1 MTNEPS
7 SIKILLKYYNFSQ
20 ENNIA
25 NSTNK
30 EFKKILS
37 KSNSNLNNINYNYR
51 YSGSSLVSN
60 EKKSNKTIKPIN
72 KFNDNER
79 KTNFKTNKNI
89 SIMGELTQDYLI
101 HFSTNFPYNSLENQY
116 PPKVI
121 NIKTCVYLYLVDKK
135 KLNITMDSLLL
146 FRYNHGKYILL
157 NDEDYFFP
165 KISPKMKS
173 NQSNLYNNNKNNK
186 KDKNE
191 NNISNS
197 TIIYYNISKE
207 KIKVIVELYS
217 KTIDRIS
224 MNISK
229 KCSLLMLKYIVALK
243 LRQIEK
249 NKNIADLIEKNAI
262 TFNNHNNISNELIN
276 TITLDEIEQK
286 VKIYGNGIVNKDFT
300 EYLSK
305 KETNRN
311 FNNNSTILEIYN
323 YYANNQNQH
332 LSTINSI
339 NDNST
344 LSNNNLNTIKKDNDR
359 FSKEEEGA
367 LNFILMEH
375 KGNKCCLGLDFRFT
389 ILQYFIPVSK
399 EDDQFDMINFKS
411 NPKSDSY
418 YSKSGL
424 NLYFNCKNNECKYNN
439 KSFILNVGYGCY
451 DIFNLIK
458 FNAYCPFCNKS
469 KQEFIENNRKNNYNN
484 NNALDLT
491 NIGMMNSKWAYKG
504 YLHGIKMTIV
514 EGKGMTVKNDI
525 LYKTKE
531 FNFLHQF
538 KKLTFQIEN
547 YTSSNEYNIINS
559 KNSQNSSYYSEDI
572 NVINEIKENNEI
584 NDISNNINEENLKK
598 DENLNIKNIEEKY
611 ASEISNEIIIN
622 ETSVNKNTNIF
633 TNKNSTIN
641 DNFILNKENEKNKLL
656 KKDLNNNNINSNLT
670 DNNFDKTNI
679 EKNNNNCNN
688 STYFKINEYNNNVK
702 NMINYNFNNNNT
714 NTNSNNTNNNNNIMK
729 KIKVKQNINN
739 KRFSKNPKAVYYGN
753 ARQYIQNVEGN
764 DTNNTNIDLN
774 IVIDKQKSN
783 CCDNCIDYQQAT
795 QVCFIF

>member
-1 MTNEPS
+1 MINEPS

-20 ENNIA
+20 ENNIT

-30 EFKKILS
+30 EFKKIIS

-51 YSGSSLVSN
+51 YSGSSLISN
-60 EKKSNKTIKPIN
+60 EKKSYKTIKPIN
-72 KFNDNER
+72 KIKDIER
-79 KTNFKTNKNI
+79 KTNFKPNKNV
-89 SIMGELTQDYLI
+89 SLMSELTQDYLI
-101 HFSTNFPYNSLENQY
+101 HFLTNFPYNNLENQY

-121 NIKTCVYLYLVDKK
+121 NIKACVYLYLVDKK

-165 KISPKMKS
+165 KINPKMKN
-173 NQSNLYNNNKNNK
+173 NQNNLYNNNISNK
-186 KDKNE
+186 IDKNE
-191 NNISNS
+191 NNITNS
-197 TIIYYNISKE
+197 TIIYYYIDKE

-229 KCSLLMLKYIVALK
+229 KCSLLMLKYIVTLK

-249 NKNIADLIEKNAI
+249 NKNIANLIEKNSI
-262 TFNNHNNISNELIN
+262 TFNNHNNLSNELIN

-311 FNNNSTILEIYN
+311 FNNNSKISEIYN
-323 YYANNQNQH
+323 YYVNNQNQN
-332 LSTINSI
+332 LATINSI

-344 LSNNNLNTIKKDNDR
+344 LSNNNQNTIKKDNEH
-359 FSKEEEGA
+359 FSKDEEGA
-367 LNFILMEH
+367 LNFILMVH

-424 NLYFNCKNNECKYNN
+424 NLYFNCKNNDCKYNN
-439 KSFILNVGYGCY
+439 INFILNVGYGCY
-451 DIFNLIK
+451 DLFNLIK

-469 KQEFIENNRKNNYNN
+469 KQEFMENNRKTNYIMNNTLN
-484 NNALDLT
+484 LT

-531 FNFLHQF
+531 FEFLHQF
-538 KKLTFQIEN
+538 KKLTFQIEK
-547 YTSSNEYNIINS
+547 YTSSNEYNAINS
-559 KNSQNSSYYSEDI
+559 KNSQNSSYYSGDI
-572 NVINEIKENNEI
+572 NVINEIKENNS
-584 NDISNNINEENLKK
+584 NDIKEEEEENLKE

-611 ASEISNEIIIN
+611 ASDISNEIIIN
-622 ETSVNKNTNIF
+622 ETSVNKNTNVF

-641 DNFILNKENEKNKLL
+641 DNITLNKENEKNKLL
-656 KKDLNNNNINSNLT
+656 KIDLNNNNINSNIT
-670 DNNFDKTNI
+670 DNN
-679 EKNNNNCNN
+679 NN

-702 NMINYNFNNNNT
+702 NMINYNFNN
-714 NTNSNNTNNNNNIMK
+714 TNSNTNANTNANANTNNIIK
-729 KIKVKQNINN
+729 KIKAKQNLNN
-739 KRFSKNPKAVYYGN
+739 KRYSKNPKAVYYGN
-753 ARQYIQNVEGN
+753 ARQYIQNMEGN
-764 DTNNTNIDLN
+764 DTNNTNIDFN

>member
-1 MTNEPS
+1 MINEPS

-20 ENNIA
+20 ENNIS
-25 NSTNK
+25 NSTNQ
-30 EFKKILS
+30 EFKKNIS
-37 KSNSNLNNINYNYR
+37 KSNSNLNNINYKYR
-51 YSGSSLVSN
+51 YSGSSLISN
-60 EKKSNKTIKPIN
+60 EKKSYKTIKPIN
-72 KFNDNER
+72 KINDIER
-79 KTNFKTNKNI
+79 KTNFKPNKNI
-89 SIMGELTQDYLI
+89 CLMGELTQDYLI
-101 HFSTNFPYNSLENQY
+101 HFLTNFPYNNLENQY

-121 NIKTCVYLYLVDKK
+121 NIKACVYLYLVDKK

-165 KISPKMKS
+165 KINPKMKS
-173 NQSNLYNNNKNNK
+173 SQNNLYNNNKNNK
-186 KDKNE
+186 IDKNE
-191 NNISNS
+191 NNITNS
-197 TIIYYNISKE
+197 TIIYYNIDKE

-229 KCSLLMLKYIVALK
+229 KCSLLMLKYIVTLK
-243 LRQIEK
+243 LRIIEK
-249 NKNIADLIEKNAI
+249 NKNIANLIEKNSI
-262 TFNNHNNISNELIN
+262 TFNNHNNLSNELIN

-311 FNNNSTILEIYN
+311 FNNNSTISEIYN
-323 YYANNQNQH
+323 YYVNNQNQH
-332 LSTINSI
+332 LATINSI

-344 LSNNNLNTIKKDNDR
+344 LSNNNLNTIKKDNEH
-359 FSKEEEGA
+359 FSKDEEGA
-367 LNFILMEH
+367 LNFILVEH

-399 EDDQFDMINFKS
+399 EDDKLDMINFKS
-411 NPKSDSY
+411 NPKSESY

-424 NLYFNCKNNECKYNN
+424 NLYFNCKNSDCKYNN
-439 KSFILNVGYGCY
+439 INFILNVGYGCY
-451 DIFNLIK
+451 EVFNLIK
-458 FNAYCPFCNKS
+458 YNAYCPFCNKS
-469 KQEFIENNRKNNYNN
+469 KQEFMENNRKTNYII
-484 NNALDLT
+484 NNALNLT

-531 FNFLHQF
+531 FEFLHQF
-538 KKLTFQIEN
+538 KKLTFQIEK
-547 YTSSNEYNIINS
+547 YTSNNEYNIINS

-572 NVINEIKENNEI
+572 NVINEIKENNSKSIKEE
-584 NDISNNINEENLKK
+584 EENLKE

-611 ASEISNEIIIN
+611 ASDISNEIIIN
-622 ETSVNKNTNIF
+622 ETSINKNTNVF

-641 DNFILNKENEKNKLL
+641 DNYTLNKENDKNKLL
-656 KKDLNNNNINSNLT
+656 KKELNNNNINSNIT
-670 DNNFDKTNI
+670 DKNFDKINL

-702 NMINYNFNNNNT
+702 NMINYNFSNNNNSNNNNT
-714 NTNSNNTNNNNNIMK
+714 NNIIK
-729 KIKVKQNINN
+729 KIQVKQNLNN
-739 KRFSKNPKAVYYGN
+739 KRYSKNPKAVYYGN

-764 DTNNTNIDLN
+764 ETNNTNIDFN

-783 CCDNCIDYQQAT
+783 CCDNCSDYQQAT
-795 QVCFIF
+795 QICFIF

>member
-1 MTNEPS
+1 MINEPS

-20 ENNIA
+20 ENNIT

-30 EFKKILS
+30 EFKKIIS

-51 YSGSSLVSN
+51 YSGSSLISN
-60 EKKSNKTIKPIN
+60 EKKSYKTIKPIN
-72 KFNDNER
+72 KIKDIER
-79 KTNFKTNKNI
+79 KTNFKPNKNV
-89 SIMGELTQDYLI
+89 SLMSELTQDYLI
-101 HFSTNFPYNSLENQY
+101 HFLTNFPYNNLENQY

-121 NIKTCVYLYLVDKK
+121 NIKACVYLYLVDKK

-165 KISPKMKS
+165 KINPKMKN
-173 NQSNLYNNNKNNK
+173 NQNNLYNNNISNK
-186 KDKNE
+186 IDKNE
-191 NNISNS
+191 NNITNS
-197 TIIYYNISKE
+197 TIIYYYIDKE

-229 KCSLLMLKYIVALK
+229 KCSLLMLKYIVTLK

-249 NKNIADLIEKNAI
+249 NKNIANLIEKNSI
-262 TFNNHNNISNELIN
+262 TFNNHNNLSNELIN

-286 VKIYGNGIVNKDFT
+286 VKIHGNGIVNKDFT

-311 FNNNSTILEIYN
+311 FNNNSKISEIYN
-323 YYANNQNQH
+323 YYVNNQNQN
-332 LSTINSI
+332 LATINSI

-344 LSNNNLNTIKKDNDR
+344 LSNNNQNTIKKDNEH
-359 FSKEEEGA
+359 FSKDEEGA
-367 LNFILMEH
+367 LNFILMVH

-424 NLYFNCKNNECKYNN
+424 NLYFNCKNNDCKYNN
-439 KSFILNVGYGCY
+439 INFILNVGYGCY
-451 DIFNLIK
+451 DLFNLIK

-469 KQEFIENNRKNNYNN
+469 KQEFMENNRKTNYIMNNTLN
-484 NNALDLT
+484 LT

-531 FNFLHQF
+531 FEFLHQF
-538 KKLTFQIEN
+538 KKLTFQIEK
-547 YTSSNEYNIINS
+547 YTSSNEYNAINS
-559 KNSQNSSYYSEDI
+559 KNSQNSSYYSGDI
-572 NVINEIKENNEI
+572 NVINEIKENNS
-584 NDISNNINEENLKK
+584 NDIKEEEEENLKE

-611 ASEISNEIIIN
+611 ASDISNEIIIN
-622 ETSVNKNTNIF
+622 ETSVNKNTNVF

-641 DNFILNKENEKNKLL
+641 DNITLNKENEKNKLL
-656 KKDLNNNNINSNLT
+656 KIDLNNNNINSNIT
-670 DNNFDKTNI
+670 DNN
-679 EKNNNNCNN
+679 NN

-702 NMINYNFNNNNT
+702 NMINYNFNN
-714 NTNSNNTNNNNNIMK
+714 TNSNTNANANTNNIIK
-729 KIKVKQNINN
+729 KIKAKQNLNN
-739 KRFSKNPKAVYYGN
+739 KRYSKNPKAVYYGN
-753 ARQYIQNVEGN
+753 ARQYIQNMEGN
-764 DTNNTNIDLN
+764 DTNNTNIDFN

>member
-1 MTNEPS
+1 MKNEPS
-7 SIKILLKYYNFSQ
+7 SIKILLKYYNFYQ
-20 ENNIA
+20 ENNIV
-25 NSTNK
+25 NSITK
-30 EFKKILS
+30 EFNKDKS
-37 KSNSNLNNINYNYR
+37 KSNSNLININNNYKN
-51 YSGSSLVSN
+51 SNNSLITN
-60 EKKSNKTIKPIN
+60 EKKINQTIKPIN
-72 KFNDNER
+72 KLKDIIEGNINY
-79 KTNFKTNKNI
+79 KSNKNVN
-89 SIMGELTQDYLI
+89 IMGEVAQDYLI
-101 HFSTNFPYNSLENQY
+101 HFLTNFPYNNLENQY
-116 PPKVI
+116 PPKVL
-121 NIKTCVYLYLVDKK
+121 NIKACVYLYLVDKK

-146 FRYNHGKYILL
+146 FRHNQGKYILL

-165 KISPKMKS
+165 KINPKMKS
-173 NQSNLYNNNKNNK
+173 NQNNNKNNK
-186 KDKNE
+186 IDKNE
-191 NNISNS
+191 NNITNS
-197 TIIYYNISKE
+197 TIIYYNINKE

-217 KTIDRIS
+217 KTIDCIS

-229 KCSLLMLKYIVALK
+229 KCSLLMLKYIVTLK
-243 LRQIEK
+243 LRKIEN
-249 NKNIADLIEKNAI
+249 NKNIANLIEKNSMD
-262 TFNNHNNISNELIN
+262 FNNNNISTELIK

-311 FNNNSTILEIYN
+311 FNNNSTISEIYN

-344 LSNNNLNTIKKDNDR
+344 LSNNNLNTIKKDNEQL
-359 FSKEEEGA
+359 SKEEEGA
-367 LNFILMEH
+367 LNFILMEQ

-411 NPKSDSY
+411 NPKSESY

-424 NLYFNCKNNECKYNN
+424 NLYFNCKNKECKYNN
-439 KSFILNVGYGCY
+439 ISFILNVGYGCY
-451 DIFNLIK
+451 EIFNLIK
-458 FNAYCPFCNKS
+458 YNAYCPFCNKS
-469 KQEFIENNRKNNYNN
+469 KQDFMENNRKSNYII

-491 NIGMMNSKWAYKG
+491 HIGMMNSKWAYKG

-514 EGKGMTVKNDI
+514 EGKGMTVNNDM

-531 FNFLHQF
+531 FEFLHQF
-538 KKLTFQIEN
+538 KKLTFQIEK

-559 KNSQNSSYYSEDI
+559 KNNQNSSYYSEDI
-572 NVINEIKENNEI
+572 NVIKEVNENNSI
-584 NDISNNINEENLKK
+584 TNKEENKK
-598 DENLNIKNIEEKY
+598 DDENVSIKNIEERY
-611 ASEISNEIIIN
+611 SSNISNEIIIN
-622 ETSVNKNTNIF
+622 ESSVNKNTNIF

-641 DNFILNKENEKNKLL
+641 DNYTLNKENEKNKLL
-656 KKDLNNNNINSNLT
+656 KKDLNNNNINSNIT
-670 DNNFDKTNI
+670 NNNIDKINI
-679 EKNNNNCNN
+679 EKKNNNNK
-688 STYFKINEYNNNVK
+688 STYYKINEYNNNVK
-702 NMINYNFNNNNT
+702 NMINYNFSNNNT
-714 NTNSNNTNNNNNIMK
+714 NNIIK
-729 KIKVKQNINN
+729 KIKPKQNLND
-739 KRFSKNPKAVYYGN
+739 KRYSKNPKAVYYGN

-764 DTNNTNIDLN
+764 DTNNTNIDFN

>member
-1 MTNEPS
+1 MINEPS

-20 ENNIA
+20 ENNIT

-30 EFKKILS
+30 EFKKIIS

-51 YSGSSLVSN
+51 YSGSSLISN
-60 EKKSNKTIKPIN
+60 EKKSYKTIKPIN
-72 KFNDNER
+72 KIKDIER
-79 KTNFKTNKNI
+79 KTNFKPNKNV
-89 SIMGELTQDYLI
+89 SLMSELTQDYLI
-101 HFSTNFPYNSLENQY
+101 HFLTNFPYNNLENQY

-121 NIKTCVYLYLVDKK
+121 NIKACVYLYLVDKK

-165 KISPKMKS
+165 KINPKMKN
-173 NQSNLYNNNKNNK
+173 NQNNLYNNNISNK
-186 KDKNE
+186 IDKNE
-191 NNISNS
+191 NNITNS
-197 TIIYYNISKE
+197 TIIYYYIDKE

-229 KCSLLMLKYIVALK
+229 KCSLLMLKYIVTLK

-249 NKNIADLIEKNAI
+249 NKNIANLIEKNSI
-262 TFNNHNNISNELIN
+262 TFNNHNNLSNELIN

-311 FNNNSTILEIYN
+311 FNNNSKISEIYN
-323 YYANNQNQH
+323 YYVNNQNQN
-332 LSTINSI
+332 LATINSI

-344 LSNNNLNTIKKDNDR
+344 LSNNNQNTIKKDNEH
-359 FSKEEEGA
+359 FSKDEEGA
-367 LNFILMEH
+367 LNFILMVH

-424 NLYFNCKNNECKYNN
+424 NLYFNCKNNDCKYNN
-439 KSFILNVGYGCY
+439 INFILNVGYGCY
-451 DIFNLIK
+451 DLFNLIK

-469 KQEFIENNRKNNYNN
+469 KLEFMENNRKTNYIMNNTLN
-484 NNALDLT
+484 LT

-531 FNFLHQF
+531 FEFLHQF
-538 KKLTFQIEN
+538 KKLTFQIEK
-547 YTSSNEYNIINS
+547 YTSSNEYNAINS
-559 KNSQNSSYYSEDI
+559 KNSQNSSYYSGDI
-572 NVINEIKENNEI
+572 NVINEIKENNS
-584 NDISNNINEENLKK
+584 NDIKEEEEENLKE

-611 ASEISNEIIIN
+611 ASDISNEIIIN
-622 ETSVNKNTNIF
+622 ETSVNKNTNVF

-641 DNFILNKENEKNKLL
+641 DNITLNKENEKNKLL
-656 KKDLNNNNINSNLT
+656 KIDLNNNNINSNIT
-670 DNNFDKTNI
+670 DNN
-679 EKNNNNCNN
+679 NN

-702 NMINYNFNNNNT
+702 NMINYNFNN
-714 NTNSNNTNNNNNIMK
+714 TNSNTNANANTNNIIK
-729 KIKVKQNINN
+729 KIKAKQNLNN
-739 KRFSKNPKAVYYGN
+739 KRYSKNPKAVYYGN
-753 ARQYIQNVEGN
+753 ARQYIQNMEGN
-764 DTNNTNIDLN
+764 DTNNTNIDFN

>member
-1 MTNEPS
+1 MINEPS

-20 ENNIA
+20 ENNVA

-30 EFKKILS
+30 EFKKIIS

-51 YSGSSLVSN
+51 YSGSSLISN
-60 EKKSNKTIKPIN
+60 EKKSYKTIKPIN
-72 KFNDNER
+72 KIKDIER
-79 KTNFKTNKNI
+79 KTNFKPNKNVSLI
-89 SIMGELTQDYLI
+89 DELTQDYLI
-101 HFSTNFPYNSLENQY
+101 HFLTNFPYNNLENQY

-121 NIKTCVYLYLVDKK
+121 NIKACVYLYLVDKK

-165 KISPKMKS
+165 KIDPKMKN
-173 NQSNLYNNNKNNK
+173 NQNNLNNNNKSNK
-186 KDKNE
+186 IDKNE
-191 NNISNS
+191 NNITNS
-197 TIIYYNISKE
+197 TIIYYNIDKE

-217 KTIDRIS
+217 KTIDSIS

-229 KCSLLMLKYIVALK
+229 KCSLLMLKYIVTLK

-249 NKNIADLIEKNAI
+249 NKNIANLIEKNNFA
-262 TFNNHNNISNELIN
+262 FNNHNNLSNELIN

-311 FNNNSTILEIYN
+311 FNNNSTISEIYN
-323 YYANNQNQH
+323 YYVNNPNQN
-332 LSTINSI
+332 LATINSI

-344 LSNNNLNTIKKDNDR
+344 LSNNNQNTIKKDNEH
-359 FSKEEEGA
+359 FSKDEEGA

-424 NLYFNCKNNECKYNN
+424 NLYFNCKNNNCKYNN
-439 KSFILNVGYGCY
+439 INFILNVGYGCY
-451 DIFNLIK
+451 DLFNLIK

-469 KQEFIENNRKNNYNN
+469 KQEFMENNRKTNYIM
-484 NNALDLT
+484 NNALNLT

-531 FNFLHQF
+531 FEFLHQF
-538 KKLTFQIEN
+538 KKLTFQIEK
-547 YTSSNEYNIINS
+547 YTSSNEYNAINS
-559 KNSQNSSYYSEDI
+559 KNSQNSSYYSGDV
-572 NVINEIKENNEI
+572 NVINEIKENNS
-584 NDISNNINEENLKK
+584 NDIKEEEEENLKE

-611 ASEISNEIIIN
+611 ASDISNEIIIN
-622 ETSVNKNTNIF
+622 ETSVNKNTNVF

-641 DNFILNKENEKNKLL
+641 DNITLNKENEKNKLL
-656 KKDLNNNNINSNLT
+656 KIDLNNNNINSNIT
-670 DNNFDKTNI
+670 DNN
-679 EKNNNNCNN
+679 NN
-688 STYFKINEYNNNVK
+688 SSYFKINEYNNNVK
-702 NMINYNFNNNNT
+702 NMINYNFNN
-714 NTNSNNTNNNNNIMK
+714 TNSNTNANTNANGNTNNIIK
-729 KIKVKQNINN
+729 KIKAKQNLNN
-739 KRFSKNPKAVYYGN
+739 KRYSKNPKAVYYGN

-764 DTNNTNIDLN
+764 DTNNTNIDFN

-783 CCDNCIDYQQAT
+783 CCDNCID
-795 QVCFIF
+795 

>member
-1 MTNEPS
+1 MINEPS

-20 ENNIA
+20 ENNIT

-30 EFKKILS
+30 EFKKIIS

-51 YSGSSLVSN
+51 YSGSSLISN
-60 EKKSNKTIKPIN
+60 EKKSYKTIKPIN
-72 KFNDNER
+72 KIKDIER
-79 KTNFKTNKNI
+79 KTNFKPNKNV
-89 SIMGELTQDYLI
+89 SLMSELTQDYLI
-101 HFSTNFPYNSLENQY
+101 HFLTNFPYNNLENQY

-121 NIKTCVYLYLVDKK
+121 NIKACVYLYLVDKK

-165 KISPKMKS
+165 KINPKMKN
-173 NQSNLYNNNKNNK
+173 NQNNLYNNNISNK
-186 KDKNE
+186 IDKNE
-191 NNISNS
+191 NNITNS
-197 TIIYYNISKE
+197 TIIYYYIDKE

-229 KCSLLMLKYIVALK
+229 KCSLLMLKYIVTLK

-249 NKNIADLIEKNAI
+249 NKNIANLIEKNSI
-262 TFNNHNNISNELIN
+262 TFNNHNNLSNELIN

-311 FNNNSTILEIYN
+311 FNNNSKISEIYN
-323 YYANNQNQH
+323 YYVNNQNQN
-332 LSTINSI
+332 LATINSI

-344 LSNNNLNTIKKDNDR
+344 LSNNNQNTIKKDNEH
-359 FSKEEEGA
+359 FSKDEEGA
-367 LNFILMEH
+367 LNFILMVH

-424 NLYFNCKNNECKYNN
+424 NLYFNCKNNDCKYNN
-439 KSFILNVGYGCY
+439 INFILNVGYGCY
-451 DIFNLIK
+451 DLFNLIK

-469 KQEFIENNRKNNYNN
+469 KQEFMENNRKTNYIMNNTLN
-484 NNALDLT
+484 LT

-531 FNFLHQF
+531 FEFLHQF
-538 KKLTFQIEN
+538 KKLTFQIEK
-547 YTSSNEYNIINS
+547 YTSSNEYNAINS
-559 KNSQNSSYYSEDI
+559 KNSQNSSYYSGDI
-572 NVINEIKENNEI
+572 NVINEIKENNS
-584 NDISNNINEENLKK
+584 NDIKEEEEENLKE

-611 ASEISNEIIIN
+611 ASDISNEIIIN
-622 ETSVNKNTNIF
+622 ETSVNKNTNVF

-641 DNFILNKENEKNKLL
+641 DNITLNKENEKNKLL
-656 KKDLNNNNINSNLT
+656 KIDLNNNNINSNIT
-670 DNNFDKTNI
+670 DNN
-679 EKNNNNCNN
+679 NN

-702 NMINYNFNNNNT
+702 NMINYNFNN
-714 NTNSNNTNNNNNIMK
+714 TNSNTNANANTNNIIK
-729 KIKVKQNINN
+729 KIKAKQNLNN
-739 KRFSKNPKAVYYGN
+739 KRYSKNPKEVYYGN
-753 ARQYIQNVEGN
+753 ARQYIQNMEGN
-764 DTNNTNIDLN
+764 DTNNTNIDFN

>member
-1 MTNEPS
+1 MTSEPS
-7 SIKILLKYYNFSQ
+7 SIKILLKYYNFTQ

-30 EFKKILS
+30 EFKKVIS
-37 KSNSNLNNINYNYR
+37 KSNSNLNNINYNHR
-51 YSGSSLVSN
+51 YSSNSLMSN
-60 EKKSNKTIKPIN
+60 DKKSNKTIKPIN
-72 KFNDNER
+72 KFNDIER

-101 HFSTNFPYNSLENQY
+101 HFLTNFPYNNLENKY

-121 NIKTCVYLYLVDKK
+121 NIKACVYLYLVDKK

-165 KISPKMKS
+165 KINPKMKS
-173 NQSNLYNNNKNNK
+173 NQNNNNKNNK
-186 KDKNE
+186 IDKNE
-191 NNISNS
+191 NNITNSNV
-197 TIIYYNISKE
+197 IYYYIDKE

-229 KCSLLMLKYIVALK
+229 KCSLLMLKYIVTQK

-249 NKNIADLIEKNAI
+249 NKNIANLIEKNI
-262 TFNNHNNISNELIN
+262 TFNNNNNLSAELVN
-276 TITLDEIEQK
+276 TITLDEIEKK
-286 VKIYGNGIVNKDFT
+286 VKIYGNGIVNKNFT

-311 FNNNSTILEIYN
+311 FNNNSTISEIYN
-323 YYANNQNQH
+323 YYSNNQNQH
-332 LSTINSI
+332 LATINSV

-344 LSNNNLNTIKKDNDR
+344 ISNNNLNTIKRDNDQ
-359 FSKEEEGA
+359 FSKEDEGA
-367 LNFILMEH
+367 LNFILMEQ
-375 KGNKCCLGLDFRFT
+375 KDNKCCLGLDFRFT
-389 ILQYFIPVSK
+389 ILQYFTPVSK

-439 KSFILNVGYGCY
+439 ISFILNVGYGCY
-451 DIFNLIK
+451 DLFNLIK

-469 KQEFIENNRKNNYNN
+469 KQEFMEKNIKNNYIINN
-484 NNALDLT
+484 KLNLT
-491 NIGMMNSKWAYKG
+491 HIGMMNSKWAYKG
-504 YLHGIKMTIV
+504 YLQGIKMTLV

-531 FNFLHQF
+531 FEFLHQF
-538 KKLTFQIEN
+538 KKLTFQIER

-559 KNSQNSSYYSEDI
+559 KNSQNSSYYSEGI
-572 NVINEIKENNEI
+572 NSINKINEIKENNSIKEEK
-584 NDISNNINEENLKK
+584 EENLKE
-598 DENLNIKNIEEKY
+598 DENSDIKNIEEKY

-622 ETSVNKNTNIF
+622 ETSVNKNTNVF

-641 DNFILNKENEKNKLL
+641 DNYTLNKENEKNKIL
-656 KKDLNNNNINSNLT
+656 KKDLNNNIINSNIT
-670 DNNFDKTNI
+670 DNIFDKINI
-679 EKNNNNCNN
+679 EKNNNNNK
-688 STYFKINEYNNNVK
+688 STYFKINEYNNTVK
-702 NMINYNFNNNNT
+702 NMVNYNYNFNGNNNS
-714 NTNSNNTNNNNNIMK
+714 NSNSNNNNNIIK
-729 KIKVKQNINN
+729 KIKVKQSLNN
-739 KRFSKNPKAVYYGN
+739 KRYTKNPKAVYYGN

-764 DTNNTNIDLN
+764 DTNNTNIDFN

-783 CCDNCIDYQQAT
+783 CCENCIDYQQAT

>member
-1 MTNEPS
+1 MTSEPS
-7 SIKILLKYYNFSQ
+7 SIKILLKYYNFTQ

-30 EFKKILS
+30 EFKKVIS
-37 KSNSNLNNINYNYR
+37 KSNSNLNNINYNHR
-51 YSGSSLVSN
+51 YSSNSLMSN
-60 EKKSNKTIKPIN
+60 DKKSNKTIKPIN
-72 KFNDNER
+72 KFNDIER

-101 HFSTNFPYNSLENQY
+101 HFLTNFPYNNLENKY

-121 NIKTCVYLYLVDKK
+121 NIKACVYLYLVDKK

-165 KISPKMKS
+165 KINPKMKS
-173 NQSNLYNNNKNNK
+173 NQNNNNKNNK
-186 KDKNE
+186 IDKNE
-191 NNISNS
+191 NNITNSNV
-197 TIIYYNISKE
+197 IYYYIDKE

-229 KCSLLMLKYIVALK
+229 KCSLLMLKYIVTQK

-249 NKNIADLIEKNAI
+249 NKNIANLIEKNI
-262 TFNNHNNISNELIN
+262 TFNNNNNLSAELVN
-276 TITLDEIEQK
+276 TITLDEIEKK
-286 VKIYGNGIVNKDFT
+286 VKIYGNGIVNKNFT

-311 FNNNSTILEIYN
+311 FNNNSTISEIYN
-323 YYANNQNQH
+323 YYSNNQNQH
-332 LSTINSI
+332 LATINSV

-344 LSNNNLNTIKKDNDR
+344 ISNNNLNTIKRDNDQ
-359 FSKEEEGA
+359 FSKEDEGA
-367 LNFILMEH
+367 LNFILMEQ
-375 KGNKCCLGLDFRFT
+375 KDNKCCLGLDFRFT
-389 ILQYFIPVSK
+389 ILQYFTPVSK

-439 KSFILNVGYGCY
+439 ISFILNVGYGCY
-451 DIFNLIK
+451 DLFNLIK

-469 KQEFIENNRKNNYNN
+469 KQEFMEKNIKNNYIINN
-484 NNALDLT
+484 KLNLT
-491 NIGMMNSKWAYKG
+491 HIGMMNSKWAYKG
-504 YLHGIKMTIV
+504 YLQGIKMTLV

-531 FNFLHQF
+531 FEFLHQF
-538 KKLTFQIEN
+538 KKLTFQIER

-559 KNSQNSSYYSEDI
+559 KNSQNSLYYSEGI
-572 NVINEIKENNEI
+572 NSINKINEIKENNSIKEEK
-584 NDISNNINEENLKK
+584 EENLKE
-598 DENLNIKNIEEKY
+598 DENSDIKNIEEKY

-622 ETSVNKNTNIF
+622 ETSVNKNTNVF

-641 DNFILNKENEKNKLL
+641 DNYTLNKENEKNKIL
-656 KKDLNNNNINSNLT
+656 KKDLNNNIINSNIT
-670 DNNFDKTNI
+670 DNIFDKINI
-679 EKNNNNCNN
+679 EKNNNNNK
-688 STYFKINEYNNNVK
+688 STYFKINEYNNTVK
-702 NMINYNFNNNNT
+702 NMVNYNYNFNGNNNS
-714 NTNSNNTNNNNNIMK
+714 NSNSNNNNNIIK
-729 KIKVKQNINN
+729 KIKVKQSLNN
-739 KRFSKNPKAVYYGN
+739 KRYTKNPKAVYYGN

-764 DTNNTNIDLN
+764 DTNNTNIDFN

-783 CCDNCIDYQQAT
+783 CCENCIDYQQAT

>member
-1 MTNEPS
+1 MTSEPS
-7 SIKILLKYYNFSQ
+7 SIKILLKYYNFTQ

-30 EFKKILS
+30 EFKKVIS
-37 KSNSNLNNINYNYR
+37 KSNSNLNNINYNHR
-51 YSGSSLVSN
+51 YSSNSLMSN
-60 EKKSNKTIKPIN
+60 DKKSNKTIKPIN
-72 KFNDNER
+72 KFNDIER

-101 HFSTNFPYNSLENQY
+101 HFLTNFPYNNLENKY

-121 NIKTCVYLYLVDKK
+121 NIKACVYLYLVDKK

-165 KISPKMKS
+165 KINPKMKS
-173 NQSNLYNNNKNNK
+173 NQNNNNKNNK
-186 KDKNE
+186 IDKNE
-191 NNISNS
+191 NNITNSNV
-197 TIIYYNISKE
+197 IYYYIDKE

-229 KCSLLMLKYIVALK
+229 KCSLLMLKYIVTQK

-249 NKNIADLIEKNAI
+249 NKNIANLIEKNI
-262 TFNNHNNISNELIN
+262 IFNNNNNLSAELVN
-276 TITLDEIEQK
+276 TITLDEIEKK
-286 VKIYGNGIVNKDFT
+286 VKIYGNGIVNKNFT

-311 FNNNSTILEIYN
+311 FNNNSTISEIYN
-323 YYANNQNQH
+323 YYSNNQNQH
-332 LSTINSI
+332 LATINSV

-344 LSNNNLNTIKKDNDR
+344 ISNNNLNTIKRDNDQ
-359 FSKEEEGA
+359 FSKEDEGA
-367 LNFILMEH
+367 LNFILMEQ
-375 KGNKCCLGLDFRFT
+375 KDNKCCLGLDFRFT
-389 ILQYFIPVSK
+389 ILQYFTPVSK

-439 KSFILNVGYGCY
+439 ISFILNVGYGCY
-451 DIFNLIK
+451 DLFNLIK

-469 KQEFIENNRKNNYNN
+469 KQEFMEKNIKNNYIINN
-484 NNALDLT
+484 KLNLT
-491 NIGMMNSKWAYKG
+491 HIGMMNSKWAYKG
-504 YLHGIKMTIV
+504 YLQGIKMTLV

-531 FNFLHQF
+531 FEFLHQF
-538 KKLTFQIEN
+538 KKLTFQIER
-547 YTSSNEYNIINS
+547 YTSSNEYKIINS
-559 KNSQNSSYYSEDI
+559 KNSQNSSYYSEGI
-572 NVINEIKENNEI
+572 NSINKINEIKENNSIKEEK
-584 NDISNNINEENLKK
+584 EENLKE
-598 DENLNIKNIEEKY
+598 DENSDIKNIEEKY

-622 ETSVNKNTNIF
+622 ETSVNKNTNVF

-641 DNFILNKENEKNKLL
+641 DNYTLNKENEKNKIL
-656 KKDLNNNNINSNLT
+656 KKDLNNNIINSNIT
-670 DNNFDKTNI
+670 DNIFDKINI
-679 EKNNNNCNN
+679 EKNNNNK
-688 STYFKINEYNNNVK
+688 STYFKINEYNNTVK
-702 NMINYNFNNNNT
+702 NMVNYNYNSNGNNNS
-714 NTNSNNTNNNNNIMK
+714 NSNSNNNNNIIK
-729 KIKVKQNINN
+729 KIKVKQSLNN
-739 KRFSKNPKAVYYGN
+739 KRYTKNPKAVYYGN

-764 DTNNTNIDLN
+764 DTNNTNIDFN

-783 CCDNCIDYQQAT
+783 CCENCIDYQQAT

>member
-1 MTNEPS
+1 MTSEPS
-7 SIKILLKYYNFSQ
+7 SIKILLKYYNFTQ

-30 EFKKILS
+30 EFKKVIS
-37 KSNSNLNNINYNYR
+37 KSNSNLNNINYNHR
-51 YSGSSLVSN
+51 YSSNSLMSN
-60 EKKSNKTIKPIN
+60 DKKSNKTIKPIN
-72 KFNDNER
+72 KFNDIER

-101 HFSTNFPYNSLENQY
+101 HFLTNFPYNNLENKY

-121 NIKTCVYLYLVDKK
+121 NIKACVYLYLVDKK

-165 KISPKMKS
+165 KINPKMKS
-173 NQSNLYNNNKNNK
+173 NQNNNNKNNK
-186 KDKNE
+186 IDKNE
-191 NNISNS
+191 NNITNSNV
-197 TIIYYNISKE
+197 IYYYIDKE

-229 KCSLLMLKYIVALK
+229 KCSLLMLKYIVTQK

-249 NKNIADLIEKNAI
+249 NKNIANLIEKNI
-262 TFNNHNNISNELIN
+262 TFNNNNNLSAELVN
-276 TITLDEIEQK
+276 TITLDEIEKK
-286 VKIYGNGIVNKDFT
+286 VKIYGNGIVNKNFT

-311 FNNNSTILEIYN
+311 FNNNSTISEIYN
-323 YYANNQNQH
+323 YYSNNQNQH
-332 LSTINSI
+332 LATINSV

-344 LSNNNLNTIKKDNDR
+344 ISNNNLNTIKRDNDQ
-359 FSKEEEGA
+359 FSKEDEGA
-367 LNFILMEH
+367 LNFILMEQ
-375 KGNKCCLGLDFRFT
+375 KDNKCCLGLDFRFT

-439 KSFILNVGYGCY
+439 ISFILNVGYGCY
-451 DIFNLIK
+451 DLFNLIK

-469 KQEFIENNRKNNYNN
+469 KQEFMEKNIKNNYIINN
-484 NNALDLT
+484 KLNLT
-491 NIGMMNSKWAYKG
+491 HIGMMNSKWAYKG
-504 YLHGIKMTIV
+504 YLQGIKMTLV

-531 FNFLHQF
+531 FEFLHQF
-538 KKLTFQIEN
+538 KKLTFQIER

-559 KNSQNSSYYSEDI
+559 KNSQNSSYYSEGI
-572 NVINEIKENNEI
+572 NSINKINEIKENNSIKEEK
-584 NDISNNINEENLKK
+584 EENLKE
-598 DENLNIKNIEEKY
+598 DENSDIKNIEEKY

-622 ETSVNKNTNIF
+622 ETSVNKNTNVF

-641 DNFILNKENEKNKLL
+641 DNYTLNKENEKNKIL
-656 KKDLNNNNINSNLT
+656 KKDLNNNIINSNIT
-670 DNNFDKTNI
+670 DNIFDKINI
-679 EKNNNNCNN
+679 EKNNNNNK
-688 STYFKINEYNNNVK
+688 STYFKINEYNNTVK
-702 NMINYNFNNNNT
+702 NMVNYNYNFNGNNNS
-714 NTNSNNTNNNNNIMK
+714 NSNSNNNNNIIK
-729 KIKVKQNINN
+729 KIKVKQSLNN
-739 KRFSKNPKAVYYGN
+739 KRYTKNPKAVYYGN

-764 DTNNTNIDLN
+764 DTNNTNIDFN

-783 CCDNCIDYQQAT
+783 CCENCIDYQQAT

>member
-1 MTNEPS
+1 MINEPS

-20 ENNIA
+20 ENNVA

-30 EFKKILS
+30 EFKKIIS

-51 YSGSSLVSN
+51 YSGSSLISN
-60 EKKSNKTIKPIN
+60 EKKSYKTIKPIN
-72 KFNDNER
+72 KIKDIER
-79 KTNFKTNKNI
+79 KTNFKPNKNVSLI
-89 SIMGELTQDYLI
+89 DELTQDYLI
-101 HFSTNFPYNSLENQY
+101 HFLTNFPYNNLENQY

-121 NIKTCVYLYLVDKK
+121 NIKACVYLYLVDKK

-165 KISPKMKS
+165 KIDPKMKN
-173 NQSNLYNNNKNNK
+173 NQNNLNNNNKSNK
-186 KDKNE
+186 IDKNE
-191 NNISNS
+191 NNITNS
-197 TIIYYNISKE
+197 TIIYYNIDKE

-217 KTIDRIS
+217 KTIDSIS

-229 KCSLLMLKYIVALK
+229 KCSLLMLKYIVTLK

-249 NKNIADLIEKNAI
+249 NKNIANLIEKNNFA
-262 TFNNHNNISNELIN
+262 FNNHNNLSNELIN

-311 FNNNSTILEIYN
+311 FNNNSTISEIYN
-323 YYANNQNQH
+323 YYVNNPNQN
-332 LSTINSI
+332 LATINSI

-344 LSNNNLNTIKKDNDR
+344 LSNNNQNTIKKDNEH
-359 FSKEEEGA
+359 FSKDEEGA

-424 NLYFNCKNNECKYNN
+424 NLYFNCKNNNCKYNN
-439 KSFILNVGYGCY
+439 INFILNVGYGCY
-451 DIFNLIK
+451 DLFNLIK

-469 KQEFIENNRKNNYNN
+469 KQEFMENNRKTNYIM
-484 NNALDLT
+484 NNALNLT

-531 FNFLHQF
+531 FEFLHQF
-538 KKLTFQIEN
+538 KKLTFQIEK
-547 YTSSNEYNIINS
+547 YTSSNEYNAINS
-559 KNSQNSSYYSEDI
+559 KNSQNSSYYSGDV
-572 NVINEIKENNEI
+572 NVINEIKENNS
-584 NDISNNINEENLKK
+584 NDIKEEEEENLKE

-611 ASEISNEIIIN
+611 ASDISNEIIIN
-622 ETSVNKNTNIF
+622 ETSVNKNTNVF

-641 DNFILNKENEKNKLL
+641 DNITLNKENEKNKLL
-656 KKDLNNNNINSNLT
+656 KIDLNNNNINSNIT
-670 DNNFDKTNI
+670 DNN
-679 EKNNNNCNN
+679 NN
-688 STYFKINEYNNNVK
+688 SSYFKINEYNNNVK
-702 NMINYNFNNNNT
+702 NMINYNFNN
-714 NTNSNNTNNNNNIMK
+714 TNSNTNANTNANGNTNNIIK
-729 KIKVKQNINN
+729 KIKAKQNLNN
-739 KRFSKNPKAVYYGN
+739 KRYSKNPKAVYYGN

-764 DTNNTNIDLN
+764 DTNNTNIDFN

>member
-1 MTNEPS
+1 MTIEPS
-7 SIKILLKYYNFSQ
+7 SIKILLKYYNFTQ

-30 EFKKILS
+30 EFKKVIS
-37 KSNSNLNNINYNYR
+37 KSNSNLNNINYNHR
-51 YSGSSLVSN
+51 YSSNSLMSN
-60 EKKSNKTIKPIN
+60 DKKSNKTIKPIN
-72 KFNDNER
+72 KFNDIER

-101 HFSTNFPYNSLENQY
+101 HFLTNFPYNNLENKY

-121 NIKTCVYLYLVDKK
+121 NIKACVYLYLVDKK

-165 KISPKMKS
+165 KINPKMKS
-173 NQSNLYNNNKNNK
+173 NQNNNNKNNK
-186 KDKNE
+186 IDKNE
-191 NNISNS
+191 NNITNSNV
-197 TIIYYNISKE
+197 IYYYIDKE

-229 KCSLLMLKYIVALK
+229 KCSLLMLKYIVTQK

-249 NKNIADLIEKNAI
+249 NKNIANLVEKNI
-262 TFNNHNNISNELIN
+262 TFNNNNNLSAELVNII
-276 TITLDEIEQK
+276 TIDEIEKK
-286 VKIYGNGIVNKDFT
+286 VKIYGNGIVNKNFT

-311 FNNNSTILEIYN
+311 FNNNSTISEIYN

-332 LSTINSI
+332 LATINSV

-344 LSNNNLNTIKKDNDR
+344 ISNNNLNTIKRDNDQ
-359 FSKEEEGA
+359 FSKEDEGA
-367 LNFILMEH
+367 LNFILMEQ
-375 KGNKCCLGLDFRFT
+375 KDNKCCLGLDFRFT
-389 ILQYFIPVSK
+389 ILQYFTPVSK

-439 KSFILNVGYGCY
+439 ISFILNVGYGCY
-451 DIFNLIK
+451 DLFNLIK

-469 KQEFIENNRKNNYNN
+469 KQEFMEKNIKNNYIINN
-484 NNALDLT
+484 KLNLT
-491 NIGMMNSKWAYKG
+491 HIGMMNSKWAYKG
-504 YLHGIKMTIV
+504 YLQGIKMTLV

-531 FNFLHQF
+531 FEFLHQF
-538 KKLTFQIEN
+538 KKLTFQIER

-559 KNSQNSSYYSEDI
+559 KNSQNSSYYSEGI
-572 NVINEIKENNEI
+572 NSINKINEIKENNSIKEEK
-584 NDISNNINEENLKK
+584 EENLKE
-598 DENLNIKNIEEKY
+598 DENSDIKNIEEKY

-622 ETSVNKNTNIF
+622 ETSVNKNTNVF

-641 DNFILNKENEKNKLL
+641 DNYTLNKENEKNKLL
-656 KKDLNNNNINSNLT
+656 KKDLNNNIINTNIT
-670 DNNFDKTNI
+670 DNIFDKINI
-679 EKNNNNCNN
+679 EKNNNNK
-688 STYFKINEYNNNVK
+688 STYFKINEHNNTVK
-702 NMINYNFNNNNT
+702 NMVNYNFNSNNN
-714 NTNSNNTNNNNNIMK
+714 NNSNSNNNNNNNIIK
-729 KIKVKQNINN
+729 KIKVKQSLNN
-739 KRFSKNPKAVYYGN
+739 KRYTKNPKAVYYGN

-764 DTNNTNIDLN
+764 DTNNTNIDFN

-783 CCDNCIDYQQAT
+783 CCENCIDYQQAT

>member
-1 MTNEPS
+1 MTSEPS
-7 SIKILLKYYNFSQ
+7 SIKILLKYYNFTQ

-30 EFKKILS
+30 EFKKVIS
-37 KSNSNLNNINYNYR
+37 KSNSNLNNINYNHR
-51 YSGSSLVSN
+51 YSSNSLMSN
-60 EKKSNKTIKPIN
+60 DKKSNKTIKPIN
-72 KFNDNER
+72 KFNDIER

-101 HFSTNFPYNSLENQY
+101 HFLTNFPYNNLENKY

-121 NIKTCVYLYLVDKK
+121 NIKACVYLYLVDKK

-165 KISPKMKS
+165 KINPKMKS
-173 NQSNLYNNNKNNK
+173 NQNNNNKNNK
-186 KDKNE
+186 IDKNE
-191 NNISNS
+191 NNITNSNV
-197 TIIYYNISKE
+197 IYYYIDKE

-229 KCSLLMLKYIVALK
+229 KCSLLMLKYIVTQK

-249 NKNIADLIEKNAI
+249 NKNIANLIEKNI
-262 TFNNHNNISNELIN
+262 TFNNNNNLSAELVN
-276 TITLDEIEQK
+276 TITLDEIEKK
-286 VKIYGNGIVNKDFT
+286 VKIYGNGIVNKNFT

-311 FNNNSTILEIYN
+311 FNNNSTISEIYN
-323 YYANNQNQH
+323 YYSNNQNQH
-332 LSTINSI
+332 LATINSV

-344 LSNNNLNTIKKDNDR
+344 ISNNNLNTIKRDNDQ
-359 FSKEEEGA
+359 FSKEDEGA
-367 LNFILMEH
+367 LNFILMEQ
-375 KGNKCCLGLDFRFT
+375 KDNKCCLGLDFRFT
-389 ILQYFIPVSK
+389 ILQYFTPVSK

-439 KSFILNVGYGCY
+439 ISFILNVGYGCY
-451 DIFNLIK
+451 DLFNLIK

-469 KQEFIENNRKNNYNN
+469 KQEFMEKNIKNNYIINN
-484 NNALDLT
+484 KLNLT
-491 NIGMMNSKWAYKG
+491 HIGMMNSKWAYKG
-504 YLHGIKMTIV
+504 YLQGIKMTLV

-531 FNFLHQF
+531 FEFLHQF
-538 KKLTFQIEN
+538 KKLTFQIER

-559 KNSQNSSYYSEDI
+559 KNSQNSLYYSEGI
-572 NVINEIKENNEI
+572 NSINKINEIKENNSIKEEK
-584 NDISNNINEENLKK
+584 EENLKE
-598 DENLNIKNIEEKY
+598 DENSDIKNIEEKY

-622 ETSVNKNTNIF
+622 ETSVNKNTNVF

-641 DNFILNKENEKNKLL
+641 DNYTLNKENEKNKIL
-656 KKDLNNNNINSNLT
+656 KKDLNNNIINSNIT
-670 DNNFDKTNI
+670 DNIFDKINI
-679 EKNNNNCNN
+679 EKNNNNK
-688 STYFKINEYNNNVK
+688 STYFKINEYNNTVK
-702 NMINYNFNNNNT
+702 NMVNYNYNFNGNNNS
-714 NTNSNNTNNNNNIMK
+714 NSNSNNNNNIIK
-729 KIKVKQNINN
+729 KIKVKQSLNN
-739 KRFSKNPKAVYYGN
+739 KRYTKNPKAVYYGN

-764 DTNNTNIDLN
+764 DTNNTNIDFN

-783 CCDNCIDYQQAT
+783 CCENCIDYQQAT

>member
-1 MTNEPS
+1 MINEPS

-20 ENNIA
+20 ENNIT

-30 EFKKILS
+30 EFKKIIS

-51 YSGSSLVSN
+51 YSGSSLISN
-60 EKKSNKTIKPIN
+60 EKKSYKTIKPIN
-72 KFNDNER
+72 KIKDIER
-79 KTNFKTNKNI
+79 KTNFKPNKNV
-89 SIMGELTQDYLI
+89 SLMSELTQDYLI
-101 HFSTNFPYNSLENQY
+101 HFLTNFPYNNLENQY

-121 NIKTCVYLYLVDKK
+121 NIKACVYLYLVDKK

-165 KISPKMKS
+165 KINPKMKN
-173 NQSNLYNNNKNNK
+173 NQNNLYNNNISNK
-186 KDKNE
+186 IDKNE
-191 NNISNS
+191 NNITNS
-197 TIIYYNISKE
+197 TIIYYYIDKE

-229 KCSLLMLKYIVALK
+229 KCSLLMLKYIVTLK

-249 NKNIADLIEKNAI
+249 NKNIANLIEKNSI
-262 TFNNHNNISNELIN
+262 TFNNHNNLSNELIN

-311 FNNNSTILEIYN
+311 FNNNSKISEIYN
-323 YYANNQNQH
+323 YYVNNQNQN
-332 LSTINSI
+332 LATINSI

-344 LSNNNLNTIKKDNDR
+344 LSNNNQNTIKKDNEH
-359 FSKEEEGA
+359 FSKDEEGA
-367 LNFILMEH
+367 LNFILMVH

-424 NLYFNCKNNECKYNN
+424 NLYFNCKNNDCKYNN
-439 KSFILNVGYGCY
+439 INFILNVGYGCY
-451 DIFNLIK
+451 DLFNLIK

-469 KQEFIENNRKNNYNN
+469 KQEFMENNRKANYIMNNTLN
-484 NNALDLT
+484 LT

-531 FNFLHQF
+531 FEFLHQF
-538 KKLTFQIEN
+538 KKLTFQIEK
-547 YTSSNEYNIINS
+547 YTSSNEYNAINS
-559 KNSQNSSYYSEDI
+559 KNSQNSSYYSGDI
-572 NVINEIKENNEI
+572 NVINEIKENNS
-584 NDISNNINEENLKK
+584 NDIKEEEEENLKE

-611 ASEISNEIIIN
+611 ASDISNEIIIN
-622 ETSVNKNTNIF
+622 ETSVNKNTNVF

-641 DNFILNKENEKNKLL
+641 DNITLNKENEKNKLL
-656 KKDLNNNNINSNLT
+656 KIDLNNNNINSNIT
-670 DNNFDKTNI
+670 DNN
-679 EKNNNNCNN
+679 NN

-702 NMINYNFNNNNT
+702 NMINYNFNN
-714 NTNSNNTNNNNNIMK
+714 TNSNTNANANTNNIIK
-729 KIKVKQNINN
+729 KIKAKQNLNN
-739 KRFSKNPKAVYYGN
+739 KRYSKNPKAVYYGN
-753 ARQYIQNVEGN
+753 ARQYIQNMEGN
-764 DTNNTNIDLN
+764 DTNNTNIDFN

>member
-1 MTNEPS
+1 MINEPS
-7 SIKILLKYYNFSQ
+7 SIKLLLKYYNFSQ
-20 ENNIA
+20 ENNIS

-30 EFKKILS
+30 EFKKNIS

-51 YSGSSLVSN
+51 YSGSSVMSN
-60 EKKSNKTIKPIN
+60 EKKSYKTIKPIN
-72 KFNDNER
+72 KFNDIER

-89 SIMGELTQDYLI
+89 SIMSELTQDYLI
-101 HFSTNFPYNSLENQY
+101 HFLTNFPYNNLENQY
-116 PPKVI
+116 PPKVL
-121 NIKTCVYLYLVDKK
+121 NIKACVYLYLVEKK

-165 KISPKMKS
+165 KINPKMKS
-173 NQSNLYNNNKNNK
+173 SQNNNKNNK
-186 KDKNE
+186 IDKNE
-191 NNISNS
+191 NNITNS
-197 TIIYYNISKE
+197 TIIYYNIDKE

-229 KCSLLMLKYIVALK
+229 KCSLLMLKYIVTLK

-249 NKNIADLIEKNAI
+249 NKNIANLIEKNSMDL
-262 TFNNHNNISNELIN
+262 NNHNNISADLIN

-311 FNNNSTILEIYN
+311 FNNNSTISEIYN

-344 LSNNNLNTIKKDNDR
+344 LSNNNLNTIKKDNDQ

-367 LNFILMEH
+367 LNFILMEQ

-389 ILQYFIPVSK
+389 ILQYFIPVPK

-411 NPKSDSY
+411 NPDSDSY

-439 KSFILNVGYGCY
+439 ISFILNVGYGCY

-458 FNAYCPFCNKS
+458 YNAYCPFCNKS
-469 KQEFIENNRKNNYNN
+469 KQDFMENNRKSNYII

-491 NIGMMNSKWAYKG
+491 HLGMMNSKWAYKG
-504 YLHGIKMTIV
+504 YLHGIKMTSV

-531 FNFLHQF
+531 FEFLHQF
-538 KKLTFQIEN
+538 KKLTFQIEK
-547 YTSSNEYNIINS
+547 YTSTNEYNIINS
-559 KNSQNSSYYSEDI
+559 KNNQNSSYYSEDI
-572 NVINEIKENNEI
+572 NVINEVNENNSNSIKDENIKE
-584 NDISNNINEENLKK
+584 
-598 DENLNIKNIEEKY
+598 DENLNIKNIEERY
-611 ASEISNEIIIN
+611 PSNNSNDIIIN
-622 ETSVNKNTNIF
+622 ESSVNKNTNVF

-641 DNFILNKENEKNKLL
+641 DNYTLNKENEKNKLL
-656 KKDLNNNNINSNLT
+656 KKDLNNNNINSNISEK
-670 DNNFDKTNI
+670 NIEKNNI
-679 EKNNNNCNN
+679 EKNNNNHNN
-688 STYFKINEYNNNVK
+688 SSYFKINEYNNNVK
-702 NMINYNFNNNNT
+702 NMINYNFSNNNT
-714 NTNSNNTNNNNNIMK
+714 KSNTNNLIR
-729 KIKVKQNINN
+729 KIKVKQNLND
-739 KRFSKNPKAVYYGN
+739 KRYSKNPKAVYYGN
-753 ARQYIQNVEGN
+753 ARQYIQNMEGN
-764 DTNNTNIDLN
+764 DTNNTNIDFN

>member
-1 MTNEPS
+1 MINEPS

-20 ENNIA
+20 ENNIT

-30 EFKKILS
+30 EFKKIIS

-51 YSGSSLVSN
+51 YSGSSLISN
-60 EKKSNKTIKPIN
+60 EKKSYKTIKPIN
-72 KFNDNER
+72 KIKDIER
-79 KTNFKTNKNI
+79 KTNFKPNKNV
-89 SIMGELTQDYLI
+89 SLMSELTQDYLI
-101 HFSTNFPYNSLENQY
+101 HFLTNFPYNNLENQY

-121 NIKTCVYLYLVDKK
+121 NIKACVYLYLVDKK
-135 KLNITMDSLLL
+135 KLNIAMDSLLL

-165 KISPKMKS
+165 KINPKMKN
-173 NQSNLYNNNKNNK
+173 NQNNLYNNNISNK
-186 KDKNE
+186 IDKNE
-191 NNISNS
+191 NNITNS
-197 TIIYYNISKE
+197 TIIYYYIDKE

-229 KCSLLMLKYIVALK
+229 KCSLLMLKYIVTLK

-249 NKNIADLIEKNAI
+249 NKNIANLIEKNSI
-262 TFNNHNNISNELIN
+262 TFNNHNNLSNELIN

-311 FNNNSTILEIYN
+311 FNNNSKISEIYN
-323 YYANNQNQH
+323 YYVNNQNQN
-332 LSTINSI
+332 LATINSI

-344 LSNNNLNTIKKDNDR
+344 LSNNNQNTIKKDNEH
-359 FSKEEEGA
+359 FSKDEEGA
-367 LNFILMEH
+367 LNFILMVH

-424 NLYFNCKNNECKYNN
+424 NLYFNCKNNDCKYNN
-439 KSFILNVGYGCY
+439 INFILNVGYGCY
-451 DIFNLIK
+451 DLFNLIK

-469 KQEFIENNRKNNYNN
+469 KQEFMENNRKTNYIMNNTLN
-484 NNALDLT
+484 LT

-531 FNFLHQF
+531 FEFLHQF
-538 KKLTFQIEN
+538 KKLTFQIEK
-547 YTSSNEYNIINS
+547 YTSSNEYNAINS
-559 KNSQNSSYYSEDI
+559 KNSQNSSYYSGDI
-572 NVINEIKENNEI
+572 NVINEIKENNS
-584 NDISNNINEENLKK
+584 NDIKEEEEENLKE

-611 ASEISNEIIIN
+611 ASDISNEIIIN
-622 ETSVNKNTNIF
+622 ETSVNKNTNVF

-641 DNFILNKENEKNKLL
+641 DNITLNKENEKNKLL
-656 KKDLNNNNINSNLT
+656 KIDLNNNNINSNIT
-670 DNNFDKTNI
+670 DNN
-679 EKNNNNCNN
+679 NN

-702 NMINYNFNNNNT
+702 NMINYNFNN
-714 NTNSNNTNNNNNIMK
+714 TNSNTNANANTNNIIK
-729 KIKVKQNINN
+729 KIKAKQNLNN
-739 KRFSKNPKAVYYGN
+739 KRYSKNPKAVYYGN
-753 ARQYIQNVEGN
+753 ARQYIQNMEGN
-764 DTNNTNIDLN
+764 DTNNTNIDFN

>member
-1 MTNEPS
+1 MINEPS

-20 ENNIA
+20 ENNIT

-30 EFKKILS
+30 EFKKIIS

-51 YSGSSLVSN
+51 YSGSSLISN
-60 EKKSNKTIKPIN
+60 EKKSYKTIKPIN
-72 KFNDNER
+72 KIKDIER
-79 KTNFKTNKNI
+79 KTNFKPNKNV
-89 SIMGELTQDYLI
+89 SLMSELTQDYLI
-101 HFSTNFPYNSLENQY
+101 HFLTNFPYNNLENQY

-121 NIKTCVYLYLVDKK
+121 NIKACVYLYLVDKK

-165 KISPKMKS
+165 KINPKMKN
-173 NQSNLYNNNKNNK
+173 NQNNLYNNNISNK
-186 KDKNE
+186 IDKNE
-191 NNISNS
+191 NNITNS
-197 TIIYYNISKE
+197 TIIYYYIDKE

-229 KCSLLMLKYIVALK
+229 KCSLLMLKYIVTLK

-249 NKNIADLIEKNAI
+249 NKNIANLIEKNSI
-262 TFNNHNNISNELIN
+262 TFNNHNNLSNELIN

-311 FNNNSTILEIYN
+311 FNNNSKISEIYN
-323 YYANNQNQH
+323 YYVNNQNQN
-332 LSTINSI
+332 LATINSI

-344 LSNNNLNTIKKDNDR
+344 LSNNNQNTIKKDNEH
-359 FSKEEEGA
+359 FSKDEEGA
-367 LNFILMEH
+367 LNFILMVH

-424 NLYFNCKNNECKYNN
+424 NLYFNCKNNDCKYNN
-439 KSFILNVGYGCY
+439 INFILNVGYGCY
-451 DIFNLIK
+451 DLFNLIK

-469 KQEFIENNRKNNYNN
+469 KLEFMENNRKTNYIMNNTLN
-484 NNALDLT
+484 LT

-531 FNFLHQF
+531 FEFLHQF
-538 KKLTFQIEN
+538 KKLTFQIEK
-547 YTSSNEYNIINS
+547 YTSSNEYNAINS
-559 KNSQNSSYYSEDI
+559 KNSQNSSYYSGDI
-572 NVINEIKENNEI
+572 NVINEIKENNS
-584 NDISNNINEENLKK
+584 NDIKEEEEENLKE

-611 ASEISNEIIIN
+611 ASDISNEIIIN
-622 ETSVNKNTNIF
+622 ETSVNKNTNVF

-641 DNFILNKENEKNKLL
+641 DNITLNKENEKNKLL
-656 KKDLNNNNINSNLT
+656 KIDLNNNNINSNIT
-670 DNNFDKTNI
+670 DNN
-679 EKNNNNCNN
+679 NN

-702 NMINYNFNNNNT
+702 NMINYNFNN
-714 NTNSNNTNNNNNIMK
+714 TNSNTNANANTNNIIK
-729 KIKVKQNINN
+729 KIKAKQNLNN
-739 KRFSKNPKAVYYGN
+739 KRYSKNPKEVYYGN
-753 ARQYIQNVEGN
+753 ARQYIQNMEGN
-764 DTNNTNIDLN
+764 DTNNTNIDFN

>member
-1 MTNEPS
+1 MINEPS

-20 ENNIA
+20 ENNIT

-30 EFKKILS
+30 EFKKIIS

-51 YSGSSLVSN
+51 YSDSSLISN
-60 EKKSNKTIKPIN
+60 EKKSYKTIKPIN
-72 KFNDNER
+72 KIKDIER
-79 KTNFKTNKNI
+79 KTNFKPNKNV
-89 SIMGELTQDYLI
+89 SLMSELTQDYLI
-101 HFSTNFPYNSLENQY
+101 HFLTNFPYNNLENQY

-121 NIKTCVYLYLVDKK
+121 NIKACVYLYLVDKK

-165 KISPKMKS
+165 KINPKMKN
-173 NQSNLYNNNKNNK
+173 NQNNLYNNNISNK
-186 KDKNE
+186 IDKNE
-191 NNISNS
+191 NNITNS
-197 TIIYYNISKE
+197 TIIYYYIDKE

-229 KCSLLMLKYIVALK
+229 KCSLLMLKYIVTLK

-249 NKNIADLIEKNAI
+249 NKNIANLIEKNSI
-262 TFNNHNNISNELIN
+262 TFNNHNNLSNELIN

-311 FNNNSTILEIYN
+311 FNNNSKISEIYN
-323 YYANNQNQH
+323 YYVNNQNQN
-332 LSTINSI
+332 LATINSI

-344 LSNNNLNTIKKDNDR
+344 LSNNNQNTIKKDNEH
-359 FSKEEEGA
+359 FSKDEEGA
-367 LNFILMEH
+367 LNFILMVH

-424 NLYFNCKNNECKYNN
+424 NLYFNCKNNDCKYNN
-439 KSFILNVGYGCY
+439 INFILNVGYGCY
-451 DIFNLIK
+451 DLFNLIK

-469 KQEFIENNRKNNYNN
+469 KQEFMENNRKANYIMNNTLN
-484 NNALDLT
+484 LT

-531 FNFLHQF
+531 FEFLHQF
-538 KKLTFQIEN
+538 KKLTFQIEK
-547 YTSSNEYNIINS
+547 YTSSNEYNAINS
-559 KNSQNSSYYSEDI
+559 KNSQNSSYYSGDI
-572 NVINEIKENNEI
+572 NVINEIKENNS
-584 NDISNNINEENLKK
+584 NDIKEEEEENLKE

-611 ASEISNEIIIN
+611 ASDISNEIIIN
-622 ETSVNKNTNIF
+622 ETSVNKNTNVF

-641 DNFILNKENEKNKLL
+641 DNITLNKENEKNKLL
-656 KKDLNNNNINSNLT
+656 KIDLNNNNINSNIT
-670 DNNFDKTNI
+670 DNN
-679 EKNNNNCNN
+679 NN

-702 NMINYNFNNNNT
+702 NMINYNFNN
-714 NTNSNNTNNNNNIMK
+714 TNSNTNANANTNNIIK
-729 KIKVKQNINN
+729 KIKAKQNLNN
-739 KRFSKNPKAVYYGN
+739 KRYSKNPKAVYYGN
-753 ARQYIQNVEGN
+753 ARQYIQNMEGN
-764 DTNNTNIDLN
+764 DTNNTNIDFN

>member
-1 MTNEPS
+1 MINEPS

-20 ENNIA
+20 ENNIT

-30 EFKKILS
+30 EFKKIIS

-51 YSGSSLVSN
+51 YSGSSLISN
-60 EKKSNKTIKPIN
+60 EKKSYKTIKPIN
-72 KFNDNER
+72 KIKDIER
-79 KTNFKTNKNI
+79 KTNFKPNKNV
-89 SIMGELTQDYLI
+89 SLMSELTQDYLI
-101 HFSTNFPYNSLENQY
+101 HFLTNFPYNNLENQY

-121 NIKTCVYLYLVDKK
+121 NIKACVYLYLVDKK

-165 KISPKMKS
+165 KINPKMKN
-173 NQSNLYNNNKNNK
+173 NQNNLYNNNISNK
-186 KDKNE
+186 IDKNE
-191 NNISNS
+191 NNITNS
-197 TIIYYNISKE
+197 TIIYYYIDKE

-229 KCSLLMLKYIVALK
+229 KCSLLMLKYIVTLK

-249 NKNIADLIEKNAI
+249 NKNIANLIEKNSI
-262 TFNNHNNISNELIN
+262 TFNNHNNLSNELIN

-311 FNNNSTILEIYN
+311 FNNNSKISEIYN
-323 YYANNQNQH
+323 YYVNNQNQN
-332 LSTINSI
+332 LATINSI

-344 LSNNNLNTIKKDNDR
+344 LSNNNQNTIKKDNEH
-359 FSKEEEGA
+359 FSKDEEGA
-367 LNFILMEH
+367 LNFILMVH

-424 NLYFNCKNNECKYNN
+424 NLYFNCKNNDCKYNN
-439 KSFILNVGYGCY
+439 INFILNVGYGCY
-451 DIFNLIK
+451 DLFNLIK

-469 KQEFIENNRKNNYNN
+469 KQEFMENNRKTNYIMNNTLN
-484 NNALDLT
+484 LT

-531 FNFLHQF
+531 FEFLHQF
-538 KKLTFQIEN
+538 KKLTFQIEK
-547 YTSSNEYNIINS
+547 YTSSNEYNAINS
-559 KNSQNSSYYSEDI
+559 KNSQNSSYYSGDI
-572 NVINEIKENNEI
+572 NVINEIKENNS
-584 NDISNNINEENLKK
+584 NDIKEEEEENLKE

-611 ASEISNEIIIN
+611 ASDISNEIIIN
-622 ETSVNKNTNIF
+622 ETSVNKNTNVF

-641 DNFILNKENEKNKLL
+641 DNITLNKENEKNKLL
-656 KKDLNNNNINSNLT
+656 KIDLNNNNINSNIT
-670 DNNFDKTNI
+670 DNN
-679 EKNNNNCNN
+679 NN

-702 NMINYNFNNNNT
+702 NMINYNFNN
-714 NTNSNNTNNNNNIMK
+714 TNSNTNANANTNNIIK
-729 KIKVKQNINN
+729 KIKAKQNLNN
-739 KRFSKNPKAVYYGN
+739 KRYSKNPKAVYYGN
-753 ARQYIQNVEGN
+753 ARQYIQNMEGN
-764 DTNNTNIDLN
+764 DTNNTNIDFN